1 MQQFFLDQYSL
12 SQEKAAPKGLIMNEL
27 ITQFTMSLNNPI
39 LLQVFGI
46 VLATLVINF
55 FARRILTQIHKKTL
69 STVTVW
75 DDALINSIKRPL
87 TLLVWVLG
95 LSWAAELISAETDSG
110 LSQLID
116 PLRYIAVV
124 GLLTLFVSR
133 FVQECEEGFIEGGT
147 DVTTA
152 TAIGRLL
159 RISVYITAALSI
171 LQTLGVSISGILAFG
186 GVGGI
191 AVGFAAKDL
200 LANFFGGMMIYLD
213 RPFSVGDWIRSPD
226 REIEGT
232 VEHIG
237 WRLSI
242 IRTFDKRPLYIPNS
256 VFANISV
263 ENPSRM
269 SNRRIYETFGIR
281 YVDIQKIKRIV
292 EDVKSLLS
300 SHEDIDQ
307 GTTLIVN
314 FNAFGSSSVDFFVYA
329 FTKTTDWVLYHGIKE
344 KVLLQI
350 YDIIEAHGAEMAFP
364 TSTIHLKKN
373 EDEMVNE
380 KSNDSELKP
389 SDLQSDL

>member
-1 MQQFFLDQYSL
+1 MNEQIAQFF
-12 SQEKAAPKGLIMNEL
+12 
-27 ITQFTMSLNNPI
+27 TSLNNPV
-39 LLQVFGI
+39 LLKVFGI
-46 VLATLVINF
+46 VFATLVINF
-55 FARRILTQIHKKTL
+55 FFRRILTQIHIKAL
-69 STVTVW
+69 STATVW

-95 LSWAAELISAETDSG
+95 LSWAAELISAGTETL
-110 LSQLID
+110 LSTNID
-116 PLRYIAVV
+116 DLRDIAVL
-124 GLLTLFVSR
+124 GLLALFVSR
-133 FVQECEEGFIEGGT
+133 FVAECEEGFIKRGI

-152 TAIGRLL
+152 TAIGRLI

-171 LQTLGVSISGILAFG
+171 LQTMGFSISGILAFG

-200 LANFFGGMMIYLD
+200 LANFFGGLMIYLD

-232 VEHIG
+232 VEQIG
-237 WRLSI
+237 WRLSV

-281 YVDIQKIKRIV
+281 YVDTQKMKLIV

-300 SHEDIDQ
+300 THEDIDQ
-307 GTTLIVN
+307 SKTLIVN
-314 FNAFGSSSVDFFVYA
+314 FNAFGPSSVDFFVYT

-350 YDIIEAHGAEMAFP
+350 YDIIEVHRAEIAFP
-364 TSTIHLKKN
+364 TSTIHLEKN
-373 EDEMVNE
+373 NDGGP
-380 KSNDSELKP
+380 KSSG
-389 SDLQSDL
+389 LQSAS

>member
-1 MQQFFLDQYSL
+1 
-12 SQEKAAPKGLIMNEL
+12 MNEL

-281 YVDIQKIKRIV
+281 YVDTQKIKRIV